1 MPNKWQWPLTKG
13 KFATAQHEQRR
24 VINRESPMSFSGSRI
39 CLTWRPGRDSGLIAK
54 GERDSGLKMCTVL
67 RDAENN
73 YRDYGI
79 EWKTGSGCGK
89 LKNPN
94 GTLWLNITTKQ
105 RANQEH
111 VFWGEGLGGWGQK
124 GLNAVEPQ
132 FTDDCQY
139 RAIFTPKSSYFFSK
153 RLQFFWKFASVLLI
167 RQKWIFIILK
177 HILSQL
183 GLLWHIWPRWKV

>member
-1 MPNKWQWPLTKG
+1 
-13 KFATAQHEQRR
+13 
-24 VINRESPMSFSGSRI
+24 MSFSGSRI

-79 EWKTGSGCGK
+79 EWKTGSGCEK

-124 GLNAVEPQ
+124 GLNAVQ
-132 FTDDCQY
+132 AFTDNWHY
-139 RAIFTPKSSYFFSK
+139 RAIFTPKGSNFFSK
-153 RLQFFWKFASVLLI
+153 WLQIFWKFASVLFSVFLCFKTHFVSI
-167 RQKWIFIILK
+167 RSLMTYLAKAERVIK
-177 HILSQL
+177 RLSYVWMTRIYNS
-183 GLLWHIWPRWKV
+183 G

>member
-1 MPNKWQWPLTKG
+1 
-13 KFATAQHEQRR
+13 
-24 VINRESPMSFSGSRI
+24 MSFSGSGI
-39 CLTWRPGRDSGLIAK
+39 CLPWRPGRDSGLIAK

-124 GLNAVEPQ
+124 GLNAVEP
-132 FTDDCQY
+132 FTDYCQY
-139 RAIFTPKSSYFFSK
+139 RAVYSPKGIFSSFLFQTAGRFLKMCFSVVYTPKINFHCIKMHFVS
-153 RLQFFWKFASVLLI
+153 I
-167 RQKWIFIILK
+167 RSLYDMY
-177 HILSQL
+177 
-183 GLLWHIWPRWKV
+183 GLRRNV